1 MIRRLFWVVLGA
13 ALGIGGYRRVSRAA
27 RVLLP
32 SGGLV
37 GQVGRRALRATR
49 PALAHRASTALTQRA
64 SSRSAQS
71 GTAAFVRDVRAG
83 MTEYLDRHRD
93 I

>member
-13 ALGIGGYRRVSRAA
+13 AVGIGGYRRLSRAA
-27 RVLLP
+27 RMLLP

-37 GQVGRRALRATR
+37 SQVGRRDTR
-49 PALAHRASTALTQRA
+49 PAPAHHASTAMTQRA
-64 SSRSAQS
+64 SGRSAGF